1 MEVNVMKKV
10 FALLLSMALLCETAL
25 PALAVTS
32 DVRLIQVTQAV
43 KDTLDLDTAVYTDFY
58 GVCQEDTLAPV
69 WDLTWTGDS
78 GSLTIESLEDG
89 TILYYM
95 LSEYR
100 QVPEPIANSPL
111 PSFPEENDG
120 AASAAAQ
127 TFVDKVL
134 RGESESAKVSLIRS
148 PGLDGGDYRF
158 TSDILLNGLPS
169 PLSLS
174 LTVRAKDHI
183 VTQFSRD
190 VPDNACL
197 GGIPSPIPIATQAQ
211 SSALFRNT
219 QALRLEYVRT
229 DDDPTYAILRY
240 LPEYGHDFYV
250 DASTGKLV
258 DLTELEGAMYKGTG
272 AGNSDTAAEAP
283 AAAEE
288 NGSSL
293 TEAEQAGIQKLEGV
307 QSKEALDAGL
317 RSVKEYGLTAYT
329 LVSAAYSIWE
339 GKDGEEDSVT
349 CTLRY
354 SRSAEDGAWS
364 RTFIVDAKSG
374 VVSRLYSQGPWNE
387 EWEAALTAEEAQ
399 SKAESFLAA
408 YYPGHSG
415 HLDLY
420 DSSTDRVAEG
430 SPFYS
435 FTFARQ
441 ENGYFFPDHFYTVG
455 IDATDGT
462 VSELSFLYEED
473 VTFDDP
479 DSIVAAD
486 AALNIWMSTYDVTL
500 GYLYVPEPLVSGDDA
515 QDKLLQLGFQ
525 SFYHLKLGY
534 TLEREARC
542 LGVDAKTGEPVFP
555 PEPGPEGLTY
565 TDLGN
570 HWAREAVETLAK
582 YDVGYASDTF
592 GPDQPLTQWDLL
604 CLLYSLDYS
613 PLDPAS
619 EDQDLREEVYA
630 AAYRAGILT
639 KAERSDSALLNRGTV
654 IQMLLDRAGYGK
666 VAQLKGI
673 FTCSYA
679 DRDAIPEGELGY
691 AALAQGLGLAGD
703 TYAGQRTATRAE
715 AAVLLYR
722 LMQGQ

>member
-1 MEVNVMKKV
+1 MKKV

-158 TSDILLNGLPS
+158 TADILLNGLPS

-462 VSELSFLYEED
+462 VSGLSFLYEED
-473 VTFDDP
+473 MTFDDP

-534 TLEREARC
+534 TLERADRC

-555 PEPGPEGLTY
+555 
-565 TDLGN
+565 
-570 HWAREAVETLAK
+570 R
-582 YDVGYASDTF
+582 
-592 GPDQPLTQWDLL
+592 
-604 CLLYSLDYS
+604 S
-613 PLDPAS
+613 P
-619 EDQDLREEVYA
+619 
-630 AAYRAGILT
+630 
-639 KAERSDSALLNRGTV
+639 
-654 IQMLLDRAGYGK
+654 
-666 VAQLKGI
+666 
-673 FTCSYA
+673 
-679 DRDAIPEGELGY
+679 
-691 AALAQGLGLAGD
+691 
-703 TYAGQRTATRAE
+703 GQRTSPTPI
-715 AAVLLYR
+715 
-722 LMQGQ
+722 

>member
-43 KDTLDLDTAVYTDFY
+43 KDTLDLDTAVYTAFY

-158 TSDILLNGLPS
+158 TADILLNGLPS

-374 VVSRLYSQGPWNE
+374 VVSRLSPR
-387 EWEAALTAEEAQ
+387 A
-399 SKAESFLAA
+399 
-408 YYPGHSG
+408 PGMRSG
-415 HLDLY
+415 KPP
-420 DSSTDRVAEG
+420 
-430 SPFYS
+430 SPPRRPR
-435 FTFARQ
+435 ARR
-441 ENGYFFPDHFYTVG
+441 NPSWPPT
-455 IDATDGT
+455 TPGT
-462 VSELSFLYEED
+462 VD
-473 VTFDDP
+473 
-479 DSIVAAD
+479 I
-486 AALNIWMSTYDVTL
+486 STSTT
-500 GYLYVPEPLVSGDDA
+500 A
-515 QDKLLQLGFQ
+515 
-525 SFYHLKLGY
+525 
-534 TLEREARC
+534 
-542 LGVDAKTGEPVFP
+542 
-555 PEPGPEGLTY
+555 
-565 TDLGN
+565 
-570 HWAREAVETLAK
+570 
-582 YDVGYASDTF
+582 
-592 GPDQPLTQWDLL
+592 PLTVWRRVLPFTPSHL
-604 CLLYSLDYS
+604 
-613 PLDPAS
+613 P
-619 EDQDLREEVYA
+619 
-630 AAYRAGILT
+630 
-639 KAERSDSALLNRGTV
+639 
-654 IQMLLDRAGYGK
+654 GK
-666 VAQLKGI
+666 
-673 FTCSYA
+673 
-679 DRDAIPEGELGY
+679 RMAISFP
-691 AALAQGLGLAGD
+691 
-703 TYAGQRTATRAE
+703 TTSTPW
-715 AAVLLYR
+715 V
-722 LMQGQ
+722 